1 MISNVLTSTKTLTGR
16 LAVFFGLMALIVSA
30 FVYVVFIT
38 ALYLSEDRVGERRIL
53 IDRNY
58 AVGLFQSG
66 ESGELR
72 IDDLTIAY
80 NDLSYLPKKYL
91 KYIEGKEN
99 FIGEVG
105 EDPES
110 RMVYV
115 GEYTH
120 EGRTHPIVLLSEI
133 DRVELSVFEL
143 VYATTFVLALLSI
156 LIFSFGALLYR
167 LSKRLIEPFNSLS
180 EQLESNK
187 LNLNEEFGV
196 NDDAAVEFRQLTDQ
210 LNQYRRE
217 INSLV
222 KREQAFA
229 RYSSHELR
237 TPMTSIRAFS
247 EILRDTGD
255 LKEEELHRYASVIH
269 DEALRLTRLL
279 NDLLDLSVLESGQ
292 VSLNMREGRLSDVLD
307 HAVSAALAGS
317 EPRLKVIREP
327 GGEALQLNSDLD
339 RLAQVFINL
348 IANAEKYCDA
358 TAPHLTITV
367 HNSDGLL
374 TIDFVDNGSGIPPEA
389 QSMVFEKFARVSA
402 EKAGGAGLGLAICR
416 EIMERLGGSITYLNE
431 RNGGAFRVALPTEG
445 IALAAQ

>member
-16 LAVFFGLMALIVSA
+16 LAVFFGLMAVIVSA

-237 TPMTSIRAFS
+237 TPLTVARGANKLLLRS
-247 EILRDTGD
+247 ETTEFQSRQVERIDDAIVQMSEMVDALLGLVRYERDSD
-255 LKEEELHRYASVIH
+255 DAP
-269 DEALRLTRLL
+269 LRLF
-279 NDLLDLSVLESGQ
+279 SQQELEAIISKN
-292 VSLNMREGRLSDVLD
+292 SLQADEKEIEISLHVQ
-307 HAVSAALAGS
+307 S
-317 EPRLKVIREP
+317 EPTIQATSAIMNMLIGNLLRNAIAATNSGTVTVTLSHESVVIEDQ
-327 GGEALQLNSDLD
+327 GEGLQEQYN
-339 RLAQVFINL
+339 
-348 IANAEKYCDA
+348 
-358 TAPHLTITV
+358 P
-367 HNSDGLL
+367 
-374 TIDFVDNGSGIPPEA
+374 NGH
-389 QSMVFEKFARVSA
+389 
-402 EKAGGAGLGLAICR
+402 GLGLLIVEDLCQR
-416 EIMERLGGSITYLNE
+416 FQWGFELVNRSCGGCTAKITFQTDLSASTPE
-431 RNGGAFRVALPTEG
+431 
-445 IALAAQ
+445 